1 MQRLYEL
8 GARRVLVTGT
18 GPLGC
23 VPAELAM
30 TGSRNGECAPRLQ
43 QAAAIFNPEL
53 VQMLRELNGE
63 IGSDVFISAD
73 AFKMNMDFI
82 NNPTKFG
89 PTSIQ
94 CYC

>member
-8 GARRVLVTGT
+8 GARRVFVTST

-43 QAAAIFNPEL
+43 QAAKIYNPEL
-53 VQMLRELNGE
+53 LRMLKELNGE
-63 IGSDVFISAD
+63 IGSDVFISAN
-73 AFKMNMDFI
+73 AFQMNMDLI
-82 NNPTKFG
+82 NNPKKFG
-89 PTSIQ
+89 SISI
-94 CYC
+94 